1 MIRLLNVLGLI
12 LAGMLLS
19 LAHPFRWEGFE
30 VNPSWWTFLLS
41 SLALIALL
49 RLSSQA
55 LHSWSR
61 FSYGFLGGF
70 VYFLT
75 SLYWIDIALQQFGN
89 LPSLTSFLVAMLLAA
104 YCALYFGIWSAIAG
118 SAWILDRSPFTRCFL
133 WACLWASLESLR
145 EYVITGFT
153 WAEIGYSFSSWPW
166 IGQFASVFGVH
177 GLSFFWVFT
186 LSCLIF
192 ARELIKERS
201 SWRWSL
207 GLLVSFFAIGF
218 GSSYFLKSQESTRSL
233 QVGIVQ
239 PNISQSMKWDAESAS
254 NNLQTLISLSDD
266 LLSSKPELIVWP
278 ETSYPFLIA
287 EFQRTVPFRSP
298 VPSIIGAVVSNRMI
312 NYNSALLI
320 QDDQILSRFDKLH
333 LVPFG
338 EYVPLENLLPFEKL
352 VANVGRFVPGS
363 GDQKVFKLAH
373 DIQLG
378 PLICYEDIFS
388 RRSFDLVR
396 KGANVLVNMTNDAW
410 YGRSSAQRQHAL
422 IARMRVF
429 ETGVPMVR
437 ATNTG
442 LSVSYDFEG
451 NSEEIP
457 MEKLGSLLTTVKVNE
472 NAKQS
477 FFVLTFPLMQWIWLV
492 IFAIVGLWKVKSP
505 KKKIFFQRSRS

>member
-1 MIRLLNVLGLI
+1 MIHMLSVISVI

-30 VNPSWWTFLLS
+30 INPSWWTFLIS
-41 SLALIALL
+41 SLALIVFL
-49 RLSSQA
+49 RLSSRA
-55 LHSWSR
+55 LHAWSR

-104 YCALYFGIWSAIAG
+104 YCALYYGAWAAIAG
-118 SAWILDRSPFTRCFL
+118 STWILDRAPFTRCFL

-153 WAEIGYSFSSWPW
+153 WAEIGYAFSSWPW

-177 GLSFFWVFT
+177 GLSFFWIFA

-192 ARELIKERS
+192 SRDLLEEKS

-207 GLLVSFFAIGF
+207 GLLIAFFVIGF
-218 GSSYFLKSQESTRSL
+218 ASSYSLKPQESSESL
-233 QVGIVQ
+233 RVGLVQ
-239 PNISQSMKWDAESAS
+239 PNIPQSMKWDAESAS
-254 NNLQTLISLSDD
+254 SNLQTLISLSDD
-266 LLSSKPELIVWP
+266 LLSSRPELIVWP

-320 QDDQILSRFDKLH
+320 QNDQILSRFDKLH

-338 EYVPLENLLPFEKL
+338 EYVPFESFLPFEKL
-352 VANVGRFVPGS
+352 VANVGRFVPGNAN
-363 GDQKVFKLAH
+363 QKVFQLASG
-373 DIQLG
+373 IQLG

-388 RRSFDLVR
+388 RRSVDLVR
-396 KGANVLVNMTNDAW
+396 KGADILVNMTNDAW

-429 ETGVPMVR
+429 ETGIPMIR

-442 LSVSYDFEG
+442 LSVNYDFNG
-451 NSEEIP
+451 TSEEIP
-457 MEKLGSLLTTVKVNE
+457 MEKLGSLVTTVKVNK
-472 NAKQS
+472 NAKPS

-492 IFAIVGLWKVKSP
+492 IFAIVGAWKIKSP